1 MLGGPLQQLLL
12 IFQAGRWEKLQNLV
26 DQQIW
31 ERGGWQGSGPS
42 SKLVE
47 KVGGQES
54 ASKESESVEQA
65 GGECEEKS
73 DEEYC
78 WQQEEEEEK
87 EGRVPTVFEE
97 LLRHG
102 LVFCR
107 GWRPDRWLSNL
118 GWGEKVLGDT
128 ILAHPMHQVVA
139 KWGGGSDRGG
149 DRGN

>member
-1 MLGGPLQQLLL
+1 M
-12 IFQAGRWEKLQNLV
+12 QNLV

-42 SKLVE
+42 SKVVE

-54 ASKESESVEQA
+54 ANKESESVEQA

-78 WQQEEEEEK
+78 WKQEEEEE

-107 GWRPDRWLSNL
+107 GRRPDRWLSNL
-118 GWGEKVLGDT
+118 GWAEKVLGDT
-128 ILAHPMHQVVA
+128 ILGHPMHQVVA
-139 KWGGGSDRGG
+139 KCGGGSDRGG
-149 DRGN
+149 DRCNCQEGQVPRRERERS